1 MWRVG
6 LGVYGPVSEIKIL
19 SIQNVKLR
27 GKGWAS
33 KVGHDLATKRQ
44 EQQPGTERDAYG
56 IWMRAAQSRF
66 TDFLLVLRAILM
78 WINIHCSHFV
88 GEVTEALGDD

>member
-1 MWRVG
+1 MDRVAW
-6 LGVYGPVSEIKIL
+6 
-19 SIQNVKLR
+19 
-27 GKGWAS
+27 WATVHGGHK

-44 EQQPGTERDAYG
+44 EQQPGTVRDAHG
-56 IWMRAAQSRF
+56 IRMRAAQSRF
-66 TDFLLVLRAILM
+66 ADFLLVLRAILM